1 MGAWIETLYLIPAIR
16 MRLSRTLMG
25 AWIETSLI
33 SSLIFAPD
41 VAPSW
46 VRGLKQ
52 GRLRAISKSSGSHPH
67 GCVD

>member
-1 MGAWIETLYLIPAIR
+1 
-16 MRLSRTLMG
+16 MG

-52 GRLRAISKSSGSHPH
+52 GRLRAISKSSESHPH
-67 GCVD
+67 GSED